1 MSKRID
7 KNTVLK
13 CQYNNSPLGSRARG
27 LGVSEWYTKYPH
39 NKSNHS
45 YPTINN
51 SPTYHP
57 K

>member
-45 YPTINN
+45 YSTINN
-51 SPTYHP
+51 PPTYHP